1 MAQADA
7 DARAVAARAFHAAQ
21 VADGA
26 GKALLEHLDATASAL
41 ERAAIALR
49 PGEMAIAAAAVQAA
63 GGAHGVG
70 GNAVTRS
77 YIIHI
82 VTTKQGLN

>member
-21 VADGA
+21 VAGE
-26 GKALLEHLDATASAL
+26 ALLEHLDATASAL